1 MENKKKILIVEIV
14 EDDVSLSNA
23 LSDKFENEHFE
34 VLKAKNGEEGL
45 TVALRERPDIILLD
59 IIMPVM
65 DGITML
71 HKLRED
77 EWGKKAHVVVLTNV
91 SDMSGIARAIEN
103 GAFEYYVKSDTQIE
117 NIVESVKK
125 TIKVGGSGAGDGWVL
140 IEPKSGSVDIGSKL
154 A

>member
-1 MENKKKILIVEIV
+1 MENKKKLLIVEIV
-14 EDDVSLSNA
+14 EDEAALSNA
-23 LSDKFENEHFE
+23 LCDKFEREHFE

-45 TVALRERPDIILLD
+45 SIALRERPDIILLD
-59 IIMPVM
+59 IMLPVM

-117 NIVESVKK
+117 NIVESVKR
-125 TIKVGGSGAGDGWVL
+125 TLRV
-140 IEPKSGSVDIGSKL
+140 
-154 A
+154 

>member
-125 TIKVGGSGAGDGWVL
+125 TLKV
-140 IEPKSGSVDIGSKL
+140 
-154 A
+154 

>member
-1 MENKKKILIVEIV
+1 MENKKKVLIVEIV
-14 EDDVSLSNA
+14 EDEATLSNA
-23 LSDKFENEHFE
+23 LSDKFSHEHFE

-45 TVALRERPDIILLD
+45 SIALRERPDIILLD

-91 SDMSGIARAIEN
+91 SDMSGIATAIEN

-117 NIVESVKK
+117 DIVASVKR
-125 TIKVGGSGAGDGWVL
+125 TLKVLRVFEGIHGSFGAL
-140 IEPKSGSVDIGSKL
+140 E
-154 A
+154 

>member
-117 NIVESVKK
+117 NIVESVKR
-125 TIKVGGSGAGDGWVL
+125 ILKV
-140 IEPKSGSVDIGSKL
+140 
-154 A
+154 

>member
-1 MENKKKILIVEIV
+1 MENKKKVLIVEIV
-14 EDDVSLSNA
+14 EDEATLSNA
-23 LSDKFENEHFE
+23 LSDKFSHEHFE

-45 TVALRERPDIILLD
+45 SIALRERPDIILLD

-117 NIVESVKK
+117 DIVASVKR
-125 TIKVGGSGAGDGWVL
+125 TLKV
-140 IEPKSGSVDIGSKL
+140 
-154 A
+154 

>member
-1 MENKKKILIVEIV
+1 MENKKKILIIEIV
-14 EDDVSLSNA
+14 EDEAALSNA
-23 LSDKFENEHFE
+23 LSDKFTHEHFE

-45 TVALRERPDIILLD
+45 AIALSQRPDIILLD

-77 EWGKKAHVVVLTNV
+77 EWGKKAYVVILTNV
-91 SDMSGIARAIEN
+91 SDMSGIAATLHN

-117 NIVESVKK
+117 NIVESVKR
-125 TIKVGGSGAGDGWVL
+125 TLKV
-140 IEPKSGSVDIGSKL
+140 
-154 A
+154 

>member
-1 MENKKKILIVEIV
+1 MENKKKLLIVEIV
-14 EDDVSLSNA
+14 EDEAALSNA
-23 LSDKFENEHFE
+23 LCDKFEREHFE

-45 TVALRERPDIILLD
+45 SIALRERPDIILLD
-59 IIMPVM
+59 IMLPVM

-117 NIVESVKK
+117 NIVESVKR
-125 TIKVGGSGAGDGWVL
+125 TLKV
-140 IEPKSGSVDIGSKL
+140 
-154 A
+154 